1 MDTSVPREVDP
12 IRLGPRL
19 AGGVSPMDTSV
30 LPHGG
35 GAGREA
41 FQEGCQKC
49 EPENRAQGLLRRAV
63 PMPKP

>member
-1 MDTSVPREVDP
+1 MDTSVTREAGP
-12 IRLGPRL
+12 IRRGPRL
-19 AGGVSPMDTSV
+19 AGGVSPMGTSV

-35 GAGREA
+35 GAGREVRQA
-41 FQEGCQKC
+41 GCQKC